1 MQTVDEEG
9 DEMTIEFL
17 EDLRRLVLSIYKD
30 EGKVESLKSKVTSP
44 QGLNTD
50 VKVQSSGY
58 KQDALMAVLCD
69 MEARLQ
75 DKIAEAER
83 MSAEA
88 EIIYEAFGEDGE
100 MMRYRFSCGCTWEEV
115 SELMHY
121 DSRTVYRRWMRVRRR
136 LR

>member
-1 MQTVDEEG
+1 
-9 DEMTIEFL
+9 MTIEFL
-17 EDLRRLVLSIYKD
+17 DSLRGLVLDIYRD
-30 EGKVESLKSKVTSP
+30 EGKIETLRGKLTSP

-69 MEARLQ
+69 MEQKLEL
-75 DKIAEAER
+75 KINEAER
-83 MSAEA
+83 MAEEA
-88 EIIYEAFGEDGE
+88 EKTYEQFGEDGE

-121 DSRTVYRRWMRVRRR
+121 DSRTVYRRWMKVRRK